1 MSKLTYST
9 TQGVSRILIS
19 LLVAT
24 SLLAGGCEGC
34 GDKPDDE
41 PEPQDTQTVEP
52 DTSSVDMEKA
62 SEEAENMAVTLAIN
76 IADETRYMT
85 GNMEARNTPDEPAPT
100 PHAQEQ
106 RREATGS
113 IPTADLKKVFRKHS
127 GQTQK
132 CYERALKK
140 NPNLAGKVLL
150 ELTIGRDGSVSSVT
164 AQGDT
169 LQSNQVNSCLEKL
182 AQGWS
187 FPSPSGGPARVRKPY
202 TFSPK
207 R

>member
-9 TQGVSRILIS
+9 TQGVSRILTS

-34 GDKPDDE
+34 GDKSDDE
-41 PEPQDTQTVEP
+41 PEPQDTEPVEP

-62 SEEAENMAVTLAIN
+62 SEEAENMAATLAIN
-76 IADETRYMT
+76 IADETRYIT
-85 GNMEARNTPDEPAPT
+85 GNMEAENTPDEPAPT
-100 PHAQEQ
+100 PGVRGQ

-113 IPTADLKKVFRKHS
+113 IPAKELQKVFRQHS

-140 NPNLAGKVLL
+140 NPNLAGRVFL
-150 ELTIGRDGSVSSVT
+150 ELTVSRDGSVAAVN

-169 LQSNQVNSCLEKL
+169 LQSDQVNGCLEEL
-182 AQGWS
+182 ARGWS
-187 FPSPSGGPARVRKPY
+187 FPSPSGGAAEVRKPY

>member
-1 MSKLTYST
+1 MSKLKCST
-9 TQGVSRILIS
+9 TQGFSRVLTS

-34 GDKPDDE
+34 GEQTDDE
-41 PEPQDTQTVEP
+41 PEPQDTAPAEP

-62 SEEAENMAVTLAIN
+62 SEEAEKMAATVAIN
-76 IADETRYMT
+76 VTDETRYIT
-85 GNMEARNTPDEPAPT
+85 GNVEAQNTPDEPAPT
-100 PHAQEQ
+100 PNVRNQ
-106 RREATGS
+106 RREANGS
-113 IPTADLKKVFRKHS
+113 IPAADLQKVFRKYS

-140 NPNLAGKVLL
+140 NPNLAGRVLL
-150 ELTIGRDGSVSSVT
+150 ELTIDPDGSVAAAS

-169 LQSNQVNSCLEKL
+169 LRSNEVNSCLEEL
-182 AQGWS
+182 ASGWS
-187 FPSPSGGPARVRKPY
+187 FPSPSGGAARVRKPY

>member
-1 MSKLTYST
+1 MSKLKYCT
-9 TQGVSRILIS
+9 TQGFSRVLTS

-41 PEPQDTQTVEP
+41 PEPQDTEPVEP

-62 SEEAENMAVTLAIN
+62 SEEAENTAATLAIN
-76 IADETRYMT
+76 VADETRYIT
-85 GNMEARNTPDEPAPT
+85 GNMEAENTPDEPAPT
-100 PHAQEQ
+100 PNVQGQ
-106 RREATGS
+106 RREANGS
-113 IPTADLKKVFRKHS
+113 IPAADLQKVFRKHS
-127 GQTQK
+127 GQAQK
-132 CYERALKK
+132 CYERALKR
-140 NPNLAGKVLL
+140 NQNLAGRVLL
-150 ELTIGRDGSVSSVT
+150 EITIGRDGSVVSVD
-164 AQGDT
+164 ARGDT
-169 LQSNQVNSCLEKL
+169 LQSNQVNGCLEEL

-187 FPSPSGGPARVRKPY
+187 FPSPSGGAARVRKPY